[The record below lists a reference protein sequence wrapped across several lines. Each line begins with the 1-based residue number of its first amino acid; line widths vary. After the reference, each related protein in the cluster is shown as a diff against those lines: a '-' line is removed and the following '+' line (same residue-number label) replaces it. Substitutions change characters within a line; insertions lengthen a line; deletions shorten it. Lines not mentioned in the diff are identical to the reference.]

1 MKRAHIN
8 LSTVVIC
15 ILILLSVSCIN
26 RGSNSSVCL
35 SGATANMDINISTDS
50 LRVLP
55 ERAVLKS
62 ISDNKRS
69 TKPKAIDST
78 VLIANRGITF
88 TYNISPDS
96 PSIAQRQGISLLID
110 SGSVSKTTHISI
122 SPIDSEELPLLPSN
136 MVNVTDYSGGFRCLP
151 DGQKFTKEIVIAI
164 AYNETDIPF
173 GYSAKDIYT
182 YFYNNSN
189 HRWEQIERDSVD
201 ETNRVIYSRTDHF
214 TDYINGILKTP
225 ESSDAIA
232 YTPTSIKDLKAADPV
247 GAYTII
253 SPPEANNDGSASMK
267 YPIGVPAGR
276 RGIQPTLNLSY
287 NSNGGSS
294 WVGLGWDLSV
304 SYISVDTRHGVPIY
318 SQELESE
325 TYLLDG
331 QILVTE
337 DTRQNQFRLNKPA
350 YRRNFDNR
358 YADGK
363 RFYPRVEGSFNR
375 IVRHGTLPHN
385 YWWEVTDKNGTKY
398 YYGSLGNGMD
408 AAAVFQSNVSA
419 GGKQNVSKWYLRKVE
434 DTYGNTMIY
443 KYRRFSDDDQQ
454 VVLESILYTGDKES
468 DGKYCVSFKV
478 SDKGKPDKSFSYRS
492 GFKESDAKLLDKITV
507 SYSDTIIKEYYF
519 GYKTG
524 IFGKT
529 LLCSV
534 IESFEDSVKYQ
545 KYDMIDTITWR
556 IKTPNTNILLQDIF
570 NRCDFAVKYDTYMFL
585 HVLYSF
591 EYNEVHGAIFEEDS
605 HTINY
610 KEVTSDNLGYAII
623 PIKENE
629 NFSASRSFSYDLGGG
644 VDFGLFSKIWSKS
657 LSVGG
662 NYMHNKEDSEGVV
675 SFVDLNGDGYP
686 DKLIRYN
693 ENLYYRL
700 RNVES
705 YDSQISFG
713 PLQYVGSSLNFLKSN
728 STTNSWGI
736 EGQAKIFGKGGDF
749 AHTWSTTTGATS
761 NYLSDV
767 NGDGL
772 ADIVDNG
779 KTFIN
784 EYYRRGKVSFADVTE
799 EDTVF
804 VGGYCGGE
812 YIRNDGEVD
821 SSIFES
827 GWRYY
832 NREICEKH
840 IVGEPMLVNESIF
853 TGYRVETH
861 ITDSILDS
869 VCVSTELD
877 SVKVV
882 SVILNDTVLLD
893 IKKDTNI
900 GNNSNYI
907 IENVTSTFLP
917 GGNCCKFKNTST
929 GVCDAIKIYTILIK
943 KKCYDP
949 QTKNFY
955 DCSKRIIVRDTIRI
969 VAGADGYCI
978 SIPSDDYYSGD
989 CMTKCLLK
997 DTFYTYE
1004 KFYRC
1009 TKYEYN
1015 YRYIYSYDTIPTYR
1029 DTSYYRTWTL
1039 TDSCYTVTDSFYYEK
1054 PKTYEPNIDLV
1065 RMWQAPY
1072 HGVVKISGVAR
1083 LSEDLDS
1090 VRIMANVRDGVG
1102 LSIQKGSELF
1112 LRKFRV
1118 VRPDKNN
1125 EDMGV
1130 DTITV
1135 RTGDRIYFRMNSM
1148 DVRAYDKV
1156 RWNPTVSYIRAKNRD
1171 FSQVSSDML
1180 KSVDAN
1186 GNPQF
1191 TFDYSNDFFVNGL
1204 QQVAAPFDCRFKID
1218 IDVKSAKSLQDTLVL
1233 TIYKSY
1239 SVKDSSAAGEYVRP
1253 TDYTYIL
1260 KQIEI
1265 PKGEEPENYSISINE
1280 DMHNSSVFAFTY
1292 QSNGAWIKA
1301 FVENEKIHIGLTTKK
1316 RRSQIRWT
1324 DIDARAKITVVE
1336 SYDNKYHNS
1345 DLYDESTDTY
1355 KLVYRPV
1362 VKKQNYDYAYIPTKA
1377 WKTRNKVKN
1386 ANSIVIYT
1394 LLDYYLNNAILFDM
1408 DNFIRKYP
1416 LTLTIRDRDGMVI
1429 ASTTTYNRK
1438 YEVFNNIVLNPNQQ
1452 YYVDYH
1458 SSTPYGNY
1466 IKKITSS
1473 IYVNNE
1479 YMGDINSGLYLDYP
1493 EEYYG
1498 NYGEMYRGW
1507 GQFGYK
1513 YNTPADTIIREEF
1526 LRQMVM
1532 GKELTADTDTS
1543 TFLPESIPDLENFP
1557 SDAVNS
1563 PEVTGGR
1570 IYNPLKGR
1578 FFTMSPDSTATT
1590 WVGYGNVFY
1599 ADRQYIGHNNVND
1612 KDSVYVD
1619 RTASPMPVRSVK
1631 EKIKAPNKN
1640 TINRGR
1646 SWTAGLTLGVSSIR
1660 ETHSKGSSRVLSDF
1674 MDMNGDGYP
1683 DVLSESTI
1691 QYSKP
1696 QGGLSRYTTS
1706 FGEGINSSEYDL
1718 DGEGAGASFVSV
1730 KTIISNNLKKAAST
1744 TKGEGSI
1751 SGSGSVGCST
1761 TNSTM
1766 IDING
1771 DGLPDQVLKGGTVRF
1786 NKGYG
1791 FTESQNWEWIGGSFI
1806 LLKSRTSSRAL
1817 NGGTDYK
1824 IIEKTIGKKIDR
1836 KNELS
1841 TSISFGLGASWA
1853 DDTTDY
1859 SLTDINGD
1867 GLVDYF
1873 KKYDKEV
1880 VFNTGNKFGYIGY
1893 NSPLEIP
1900 SIEKSTGVTV
1910 NGSAAITFGFTALWF
1925 KILANPQGGLAWNRN
1940 ETDIQLIDMNNDGY
1954 PDYVFR
1960 DGDGIK
1966 VRYSTLGTAN
1976 LLKNVRTVLGSEYTI
1991 DYKLSKPNSCKG
2003 TKRTWNMSQLMVFD
2017 GYEGFWRK
2025 RYGPPE
2031 DISKNGNGTDTIRY
2045 TFEYGGK
2052 IYDRLEREDYG
2063 YDTVVTKEY
2072 LDGNVYRIN
2081 TKVYYNDSYTMRGVM
2096 KQSFLTDAQGN
2107 KYIENRYEYRPAEIT
2122 TGKYIETNT
2131 PISCVGDGY
2140 PALYKERTLY
2150 YEGQPEAGIVTEK
2163 EYKYGEFGNITEY
2176 YNRGSLASSDDDVKA
2191 TMTYSFNRAK
2201 YIVSMVK
2208 DVAVTNAAGKLLR
2221 KRSADYDDKGSVSR
2235 LTLFVENENNSIYD
2249 YEYDRYGNI
2258 SRATMPENDNGQRM
2272 QIAYRYDKRV
2282 HSYPVR
2288 TTNSFGYSSSAQY
2301 DYRWGVP
2308 LLTVDIAGNRMEYT
2322 YDTRGRLKTVRS
2334 PKEIAA
2340 NVPYTIKHTYWD
2352 EQKYR
2357 FEYIKSYARY
2367 IQVSEQTNNNLGYM
2381 FLETKSYLPNLV
2393 RGLFA
2398 NTYHYDSDHKGN
2410 EIVTRT
2416 FADGLGRVMRVVT
2429 DAEIDEKKVP
2439 IASTRNI
2446 YDGLQRVVRQYQP
2459 AELKISYPS
2468 DTLLFSSLDTK
2479 KAFYSTT
2486 DYDILDRPTHIVN
2499 ADGTVVR
2506 YSYGID
2512 APFFRT
2518 DITDP
2523 NGITTIS
2530 LTDHRQLQQIAVDG
2544 LEQVTFFRY
2553 DALGQLI
2560 ETIDPE
2566 NNKTIHVYD
2575 MLGRRTE
2582 RRHPSSGTTRW
2593 KYDPVGN
2600 ITRQT
2605 LNSGESITYRYEYNR
2620 PIEVHYSDR
2629 PWNDVYY
2636 RYGSYGKHTGRLIAQ
2651 QDASGIKNFYYG
2663 NMGELVTQ
2671 RQTYFTYNSPHPF
2684 TLTTLWEYDSWGR
2697 IKRIIYP
2704 DDEIVSYRYN
2714 KVGQL
2719 NSVKSNKRGVTK
2731 DYISD
2736 IEYNIFG
2743 QRTMVKKGNGIITSY
2758 KYNDKNQRLERLYDT
2773 RRYSNDLSLNF
2784 SDINYSYDA
2793 AGNVDSKSMLSSI
2806 ARYSQFYKYDKNY
2819 RLIASE
2825 GSGMGSNFAP
2835 GYKLQM
2841 EYSPAGRILKK
2852 YLTGQKGDNNGQHIL
2867 DYDNRYFYNSP
2878 SDNPYA
2884 VDLIQNQR
2892 GGEEYFEWDKKG
2904 NMITHYEEIN
2914 DNARHF
2920 SWTEDNRLEAVLDKN
2935 MGAFYSYDAAGERHY
2950 KLTGATISVSQNG
2963 NSVNAPV
2970 LDQQTLYASPLI
2982 TITDKGYTKHYFEEG
2997 NRICS
3002 SIGSGGF
3009 SNIFQHTSPIV
3020 SDLKEINRKTNQNAI
3035 NTYKNNIGVTPYID
3049 VTSIYPYIFYHRST
3063 LYKSAPE
3070 AVFYYHTDHLGSAT
3084 LVTDDAADVVQQI
3097 AYLPYGED
3105 WVDIRSN
3112 GYFGSAYKFNGKEK
3126 DDETGYS
3133 YYGARYY
3140 TDRLSIWLSVDPLA
3154 DKYPHLSPYAYCA
3167 DNPVKYIDPDG
3178 KKIRFAKGSSNK
3190 FKQAFKQAV
3199 NYMNQKGTAGILYN
3213 LEKHPQIVY
3222 LKEDTEGKNRFDS
3235 KTNTIHWD
3243 PTQGLETT
3251 NGSMLSP
3258 ATLLNHEADHAY
3270 QELTQPI
3277 QKAID
3282 RNNTTD
3288 KKYTN
3293 AEEKRV
3299 IQGSEQITARKHG
3312 EIQEGQVTRTDHYG
3326 NHFDAKSTISNE
3338 PSPDRLSESIIIYDK
3353 STKETILK
3361 TSDK

>member
-15 ILILLSVSCIN
+15 TLILLSVSCIN

-78 VLIANRGITF
+78 VLIANRGIAF

-96 PSIAQRQGISLLID
+96 PSIAKRQGISLLID

-122 SPIDSEELPLLPSN
+122 SPIDTEELPLLPSN
-136 MVNVTDYSGGFRCLP
+136 MVNVTGYSGGFRCLP

-173 GYSAKDIYT
+173 GYSPKDIYT

-276 RGIQPTLNLSY
+276 RGIQPNLNLSY

-304 SYISVDTRHGVPIY
+304 SCISVDTRHGVPIY

-419 GGKQNVSKWYLRKVE
+419 GGKQNISKWYLRKVE

-524 IFGKT
+524 VFGKT

-545 KYDMIDTITWR
+545 KYDMIDTINWK
-556 IKTPNTNILLQDIF
+556 IKTPNTNILLQDVF
-570 NRCDFAVKYDTYMFL
+570 NRCDFAVKYNTYMFL

-591 EYNEVHGAIFEEDS
+591 EYNEVHGAIFEEQS
-605 HTINY
+605 HTINN
-610 KEVTSDNLGYAII
+610 KEVTSNNLGYAII
-623 PIKENE
+623 PIKENK

-644 VDFGLFSKIWSKS
+644 VDFGLFFKVWTKS
-657 LSVGG
+657 VSVGG
-662 NYMHNKEDSEGVV
+662 NYMHNKEESEGVV

-693 ENLYYRL
+693 ESLYYRL

-713 PLQYVGSSLNFLKSN
+713 PLQQVGSSLNFLKSN
-728 STTNSWGI
+728 SNTNSWGL
-736 EGQAKIFGKGGDF
+736 EGQAKILGQGGDF
-749 AHTWSTTTGATS
+749 AHTWSTTTGSTS

-804 VGGYCGGE
+804 VGGSCGGE

-840 IVGEPMLVNESIF
+840 IVGEPVQVKESIP
-853 TGYRVETH
+853 TGYRIERRVVKKV
-861 ITDSILDS
+861 LDS
-869 VCVSTELD
+869 VCIKTVLD
-877 SVKVV
+877 SVMLTPI
-882 SVILNDTVLLD
+882 VISDSLL
-893 IKKDTNI
+893 IHLYKARV
-900 GNNSNYI
+900 GNYGDYI
-907 IENVTSTFLP
+907 IKDIQSEFLSK
-917 GGNCCKFKNTST
+917 GGNCCKIYEKSEAI
-929 GVCDAIKIYTILIK
+929 CDTVRTYTILIK
-943 KKCYDP
+943 RRCYNRATKKYYTCYD
-949 QTKNFY
+949 Q
-955 DCSKRIIVRDTIRI
+955 RI
-969 VAGADGYCI
+969 VKDTVRVQIAGGECI
-978 SIPSDDYYSGD
+978 SADPYSFGKPYI
-989 CMTKCLLK
+989 THFFK

-1009 TKYEYN
+1009 AEYKYN
-1015 YRYIYSYDTIPTYR
+1015 YRDIYRYDTIPTYR

-1072 HGVVKISGVAR
+1072 DGVVKISGVAH

-1135 RTGDRIYFRMNSM
+1135 KTGDRIYFRMNSM

-1156 RWNPTVSYIRAKNRD
+1156 RWNPTVSYIRARNRD
-1171 FSQVSSDML
+1171 GSQVSSNML

-1191 TFDYSNDFFVNGL
+1191 TFDYSNDFLVNGL
-1204 QQVAAPFDCRFKID
+1204 QQVGAPFDCRFKIEV
-1218 IDVKSAKSLQDTLVL
+1218 DVKSAKPLQDALVL
-1233 TIYKSY
+1233 TVYKSY
-1239 SVKDSSAAGEYVRP
+1239 SVKDTSAAGVHINSAIFPKIVEE
-1253 TDYTYIL
+1253 IN
-1260 KQIEI
+1260 I
-1265 PKGEEPENYSISINE
+1265 PKGTTHIAPYIECDVNNSFTFFRQYTAGGNVVKVFLGNENVY
-1280 DMHNSSVFAFTY
+1280 M
-1292 QSNGAWIKA
+1292 K
-1301 FVENEKIHIGLTTKK
+1301 LTTKD

-1324 DIDARAKITVVE
+1324 DIDARAKITVVR
-1336 SYDNKYHNS
+1336 SYDNGYHNS
-1345 DLYDESTDTY
+1345 DLYDKSTNTY

-1362 VKKQNYDYAYIPTKA
+1362 IKKENYDYAYIPTEA
-1377 WKTRNKVKN
+1377 WKASNNVKN
-1386 ANSIVIYT
+1386 ANSIGIYT
-1394 LLDYYLNNAILFDM
+1394 LLDYYEYNNVLDF
-1408 DNFIRKYP
+1408 FIKNIP

-1438 YEVFNNIVLNPNQQ
+1438 YEVFNNIVLKPNQQ

-1458 SSTPYGNY
+1458 YSNSYGIF
-1466 IKKITSS
+1466 IKKITSR
-1473 IYVNNE
+1473 IYVNNQ
-1479 YMGDINSGLYLDYP
+1479 YTGVVNAGLYLDYP

-1513 YNTPADTIIREEF
+1513 YNTPSDTIIREEF
-1526 LRQMVM
+1526 LRQTVM

-1543 TFLPESIPDLENFP
+1543 TFLPKSIPDLEHFP

-1578 FFTMSPDSTATT
+1578 FFTMTPDNTATT

-1619 RTASPMPVRSVK
+1619 RTASPIPIRSVK

-1640 TINRGR
+1640 TINSGR
-1646 SWTAGLTLGVSSIR
+1646 SWTGGANLGVANVGGSIR
-1660 ETHSKGSSRVLSDF
+1660 VTGSKGNSRVLSDF

-1683 DVLSESTI
+1683 DVLSETTI

-1696 QGGLSRYTTS
+1696 QGGLSRYTAS
-1706 FGEGINSSEYDL
+1706 FREGINSSEYDL
-1718 DGEGAGASFVSV
+1718 KGKGAGASFVSV
-1730 KTIISNNLKKAAST
+1730 KTVVSNNVKNSAST
-1744 TKGEGSI
+1744 TKGDGSI
-1751 SGSGSVGCST
+1751 NGSLSNSYST

-1771 DGLPDQVLKGGTVRF
+1771 DGLPDQVLKGGIVCF

-1791 FTESQNWEWIGGSFI
+1791 FTEPQNWKWVDGYFTLLNSHTYSEALSVGGSYDISEI
-1806 LLKSRTSSRAL
+1806 LKRKN
-1817 NGGTDYK
+1817 NGG
-1824 IIEKTIGKKIDR
+1824 
-1836 KNELS
+1836 

-1853 DDTTDY
+1853 DNTTNY

-1873 KKYDKEV
+1873 FDGKV
-1880 VFNTGNKFGYIGY
+1880 SFNTGNSFGY
-1893 NSPLEIP
+1893 SSSHEIP
-1900 SIEKSTGVTV
+1900 NVENSKGVTV
-1910 NGSAAITFGFTALWF
+1910 NGSAAITFGFTVGWF

-1940 ETDIQLIDMNNDGY
+1940 ETNAQYIDMNNDGY

-1960 DGDGIK
+1960 EGDDIK

-2017 GYEGFWRK
+2017 GYEG
-2025 RYGPPE
+2025 RYGPHE
-2031 DISKNGNGTDTIRY
+2031 DISKNGNGIDTIRY

-2208 DVAVTNAAGKLLR
+2208 DVAVTNAAGILLR
-2221 KRSADYDDKGSVSR
+2221 KRSADYNDKGSVSNIM
-2235 LTLFVENENNSIYD
+2235 LFVENGANSVYD

-2258 SRATMPENDNGQRM
+2258 SRATMPEDDNVQRM
-2272 QIAYRYDKRV
+2272 QIAYRYDNRV
-2282 HSYPVR
+2282 HSYPIR
-2288 TTNSFGYSSSAQY
+2288 TTNSFGYSSSALY

-2352 EQKYR
+2352 EQKYS
-2357 FEYIKSYARY
+2357 FEYTKSYARY
-2367 IQVSEQTNNNLGYM
+2367 IHVSEQTNNNLGYI
-2381 FLETKSYLPNLV
+2381 FNIR

-2439 IASTRNI
+2439 IASVRNI
-2446 YDGLQRVVRQYQP
+2446 YDGLQRAIRQYQP

-2486 DYDILDRPTHIVN
+2486 DYDILDRPTRIVN

-2512 APFFRT
+2512 ERLFRT
-2518 DITDP
+2518 DIIDP

-2530 LTDHRQLQQIAVDG
+2530 FTDHRQLQQIAVDG
-2544 LEQVTFFRY
+2544 LGEVTSFSY
-2553 DALGQLI
+2553 DALGQLEAI
-2560 ETIDPE
+2560 KDPE
-2566 NNKTIHVYD
+2566 GNYIIHVYD

-2593 KYDPVGN
+2593 EYDPVGN

-2605 LNSGESITYRYEYNR
+2605 LNSGESITYHYEYNR

-2636 RYGSYGKHTGRLIAQ
+2636 RYGSSGKNTGRLIAQ
-2651 QDASGIKNFYYG
+2651 QDASGIKDFYYG

-2671 RQTYFTYNSPHPF
+2671 RHTYFTYNSPHPF
-2684 TLTTLWEYDSWGR
+2684 TLTTHWEYDSWGR
-2697 IKRIIYP
+2697 IKRIKYP
-2704 DDEIVSYRYN
+2704 DNEIVSYRYN

-2719 NSVKSNKRGVTK
+2719 NSVKSNKWGVKK

-2743 QRTMVKKGNGIITSY
+2743 QRTMVKKGNGVTT
-2758 KYNDKNQRLERLYDT
+2758 KYEYDDRNQRLWQLRDISYRGNLLEVNYHYD
-2773 RRYSNDLSLNF
+2773 N
-2784 SDINYSYDA
+2784 
-2793 AGNVDSKSMLSSI
+2793 AGNIKGKETYGTMEYDQ
-2806 ARYSQFYKYDKNY
+2806 YYEYDKNY
-2819 RLIASE
+2819 RLIASN
-2825 GSGMGSNFAP
+2825 GSGNDKNSPTYN
-2835 GYKLQM
+2835 LRM
-2841 EYSPAGRILKK
+2841 EYSPAGSILQK
-2852 YLTGQKGDNNGQHIL
+2852 YFTGRREDNNGLHTL
-2867 DYDNRYFYNSP
+2867 YYDNYYVYKNE
-2878 SDNPYA
+2878 DNPYA
-2884 VDLIQNQR
+2884 VDLIENHR
-2892 GGEEYFEWDKKG
+2892 GGGEDHFKWDKKG
-2904 NMITHYEEIN
+2904 NMITHYDEIN

-2950 KLTGATISVSQNG
+2950 KLTGATVSVSQNG

-2970 LDQQTLYASPLI
+2970 FDRQTLYASPLI

-3020 SDLKEINRKTNQNAI
+3020 SDLKEINSKTNQNAI
-3035 NTYKNNIGVTPYID
+3035 NTYKNNIGVTPYIN

-3084 LVTDDAADVVQQI
+3084 LITDDAADVVQQI

-3105 WVDIRSN
+3105 WVDIRHH

-3167 DNPVKYIDPDG
+3167 NNPVIFRDPDG
-3178 KKIRFAKGSSNK
+3178 RDFDPRSEKIAQEKESHIRNRMSSIDIQITQNEENGVDNTQLNARKEELGKSLKDIDDMRNDHTKLYEFKTGKIDVTTQKTNKKGKTVVTMMTTQYEDRFDDNMANSLHEMRHGGQIARGELTGVDAKGNPSAES
-3190 FKQAFKQAV
+3190 
-3199 NYMNQKGTAGILYN
+3199 TYN
-3213 LEKHPQIVY
+3213 LDMEVSAYRAQFAWSGKLGYNPVLLKSGQKWPSRIILNIFDINRSLIKNMYEIMGNGKPIY
-3222 LKEDTEGKNRFDS
+3222 LYYNL
-3235 KTNTIHWD
+3235 
-3243 PTQGLETT
+3243 P
-3251 NGSMLSP
+3251 
-3258 ATLLNHEADHAY
+3258 
-3270 QELTQPI
+3270 
-3277 QKAID
+3277 
-3282 RNNTTD
+3282 
-3288 KKYTN
+3288 
-3293 AEEKRV
+3293 
-3299 IQGSEQITARKHG
+3299 
-3312 EIQEGQVTRTDHYG
+3312 
-3326 NHFDAKSTISNE
+3326 
-3338 PSPDRLSESIIIYDK
+3338 
-3353 STKETILK
+3353 
-3361 TSDK
+3361 

>member
-1 MKRAHIN
+1 MKRTHIN

-55 ERAVLKS
+55 ERAVFKS

-78 VLIANRGITF
+78 VLIANRGIAF

-136 MVNVTDYSGGFRCLP
+136 MVNVTNYSGGFRCLP
-151 DGQKFTKEIVIAI
+151 DGQKFAKEIVIAI

-304 SYISVDTRHGVPIY
+304 SCISVDTRHGVPIY

-478 SDKGKPDKSFSYRS
+478 SDMVKPDKSFSYRS

-524 IFGKT
+524 VFGKT

-545 KYDMIDTITWR
+545 KYDMIDTINWK
-556 IKTPNTNILLQDIF
+556 IKTPNTNILLQDVF
-570 NRCDFAVKYDTYMFL
+570 NRCDFAVKYNTYMFL

-591 EYNEVHGAIFEEDS
+591 KYNEVHGAIFEEDS

-610 KEVTSDNLGYAII
+610 KEVTSNNLGYAII
-623 PIKENE
+623 PIKENK

-644 VDFGLFSKIWSKS
+644 VDFGLFFKVWTKS
-657 LSVGG
+657 VSVGG
-662 NYMHNKEDSEGVV
+662 NYMHNKEESEGVV

-713 PLQYVGSSLNFLKSN
+713 PLQHVGSSLNFLKSN

-736 EGQAKIFGKGGDF
+736 EGQAKILGQGGDF

-840 IVGEPMLVNESIF
+840 IVGEPMLVKESIP
-853 TGYRVETH
+853 TGYRIERRVVKKV
-861 ITDSILDS
+861 LDS
-869 VCVSTELD
+869 VCIKTVLD
-877 SVKVV
+877 SVMLTPI
-882 SVILNDTVLLD
+882 VISDSLLIHLYKARVGNYGDYIIKDIKSEFLSKGGGCCKIYEKSEAICDTVR
-893 IKKDTNI
+893 T
-900 GNNSNYI
+900 
-907 IENVTSTFLP
+907 
-917 GGNCCKFKNTST
+917 
-929 GVCDAIKIYTILIK
+929 YTILIK
-943 KKCYDP
+943 RRCYNRATKKYYTCYD
-949 QTKNFY
+949 Q
-955 DCSKRIIVRDTIRI
+955 RI
-969 VAGADGYCI
+969 VKDTVRVQIAGGECI
-978 SIPSDDYYSGD
+978 SADPYSFGKPYI
-989 CMTKCLLK
+989 THFFK

-1009 TKYEYN
+1009 AEYKYN
-1015 YRYIYSYDTIPTYR
+1015 YRDIYRYDTIPTYR

-1072 HGVVKISGVAR
+1072 DGVVKISGVAH

-1135 RTGDRIYFRMNSM
+1135 KTGDRIYFRMNSM

-1156 RWNPTVSYIRAKNRD
+1156 RWNPTVSYIRARNRD

-1191 TFDYSNDFFVNGL
+1191 TFDYSNDFLVNGL
-1204 QQVAAPFDCRFKID
+1204 QQVGAPFDCRFKIEV
-1218 IDVKSAKSLQDTLVL
+1218 DVKSAKPLQDALVL
-1233 TIYKSY
+1233 TVYKSY
-1239 SVKDSSAAGEYVRP
+1239 SVKDTSAAGVHINSAIFPKIVEE
-1253 TDYTYIL
+1253 IN
-1260 KQIEI
+1260 I
-1265 PKGEEPENYSISINE
+1265 PKGTTHIVPYIEC
-1280 DMHNSSVFAFTY
+1280 DVKNSFTLFNHY
-1292 QSNGAWIKA
+1292 TDGG
-1301 FVENEKIHIGLTTKK
+1301 NEKKIFLGNENVYVKLTTKD

-1324 DIDARAKITVVE
+1324 DIDARAKITVVR
-1336 SYDNKYHNS
+1336 SYDKGYHDR
-1345 DLYDESTDTY
+1345 DLYDKSTNTY

-1362 VKKQNYDYAYIPTKA
+1362 IKKENYDYAYIPTEA
-1377 WKTRNKVKN
+1377 WKTNNNVQN
-1386 ANSIVIYT
+1386 TNNITIYT
-1394 LLDYYLNNAILFDM
+1394 ILNYYEYDNVLDF
-1408 DNFIRKYP
+1408 FIKNIP

-1438 YEVFNNIVLNPNQQ
+1438 YEVFNNIVLKPNQQ

-1458 SSTPYGNY
+1458 YSNSYGNY

-1473 IYVNNE
+1473 MYVNNE
-1479 YMGDINSGLYLDYP
+1479 YMGDINAGLYLDYP

-1513 YNTPADTIIREEF
+1513 YNTPSDTIIREEF
-1526 LRQMVM
+1526 LRQTVM

-1543 TFLPESIPDLENFP
+1543 TFLPESIPDLEHFP

-1578 FFTMSPDSTATT
+1578 FFTMSPDNTATT

-1619 RTASPMPVRSVK
+1619 RTASPIPIRSVK

-1640 TINRGR
+1640 TINSGR
-1646 SWTAGLTLGVSSIR
+1646 SWTGGANLGVANVGGSIR
-1660 ETHSKGSSRVLSDF
+1660 VTGSKGNSRVLSDF

-1696 QGGLSRYTTS
+1696 QGGLSRYTAS
-1706 FGEGINSSEYDL
+1706 FRKGINSSEYDL
-1718 DGEGAGASFVSV
+1718 KGKGAGASFVSV
-1730 KTIISNNLKKAAST
+1730 KTVVSNNVKNSVST
-1744 TKGEGSI
+1744 TKGDGSI
-1751 SGSGSVGCST
+1751 NGSLSNSYST

-1791 FTESQNWEWIGGSFI
+1791 FTESQNWKWVDGYFTLLNSRTYSEALSGGGSYDISEI
-1806 LLKSRTSSRAL
+1806 LKRKN
-1817 NGGTDYK
+1817 NGG
-1824 IIEKTIGKKIDR
+1824 
-1836 KNELS
+1836 

-1853 DDTTDY
+1853 DNTTNY

-1873 KKYDKEV
+1873 FEDKV
-1880 VFNTGNKFGYIGY
+1880 SFNTGNSFGY
-1893 NSPLEIP
+1893 SRLDKIP
-1900 SIEKSTGVTV
+1900 YVEKSKGVTV
-1910 NGSAAITFGFTALWF
+1910 NGSAAITFGFTVGWF

-1940 ETDIQLIDMNNDGY
+1940 ETNAQYIDMNNDGY

-1960 DGDGIK
+1960 DGDDIK

-2017 GYEGFWRK
+2017 GYEGFWRE
-2025 RYGPPE
+2025 RYGPHE
-2031 DISKNGNGTDTIRY
+2031 DISKNGNGIDTIRY

-2107 KYIENRYEYRPAEIT
+2107 KYIENLYEYRPAEIT

-2150 YEGQPEAGIVTEK
+2150 YEGQPEAGVVTEK
-2163 EYKYGEFGNITEY
+2163 EYKYGKFGNITEY
-2176 YNRGSLASSDDDVKA
+2176 YNRGSLATSDDDVKA
-2191 TMTYSFNRAK
+2191 TITYKFDLAK

-2208 DVAVTNAAGKLLR
+2208 DVAVTNVAGTLLR
-2221 KRSADYDDKGSVSR
+2221 KRSADYNDKGSVSR
-2235 LTLFVENENNSIYD
+2235 LTLFVESENNSVYD

-2272 QIAYRYDKRV
+2272 QIAYRYDNRV
-2282 HSYPVR
+2282 HSYPIR
-2288 TTNSFGYSSSAQY
+2288 TTNSFGYSSSTLY

-2367 IQVSEQTNNNLGYM
+2367 IHVSEQTNNNLGYM
-2381 FLETKSYLPNLV
+2381 FLKSWTKSYLPNIV
-2393 RGLFA
+2393 KGLFA
-2398 NTYHYDSDHKGN
+2398 NTYHYDSDNEGN

-2429 DAEIDEKKVP
+2429 DADIHGEKVP
-2439 IASTRNI
+2439 ISSPRNI
-2446 YDGLQRVVRQYQP
+2446 YDGLQRVVRQYYP
-2459 AELKISYPS
+2459 AQIHIRYYL
-2468 DTLLFSSLDTK
+2468 DTLMYSSLDNLPT
-2479 KAFYSTT
+2479 FYSTT
-2486 DYDILDRPTHIVN
+2486 EYDILDRPMRIVN
-2499 ADGTVVR
+2499 ADSTEVT
-2506 YSYGID
+2506 YNYTID
-2512 APFFRT
+2512 NDFFRT

-2523 NGITTIS
+2523 NGNTTIS
-2530 LTDHRQLQQIAVDG
+2530 YADYRQLQQIAVDG
-2544 LEQVTFFRY
+2544 LGEATSFYY
-2553 DALGQLI
+2553 DALGQLEAI
-2560 ETIDPE
+2560 KDPE
-2566 NNKTIHVYD
+2566 GNPIYHKYD
-2575 MLGRRTE
+2575 MLGRRVGCYST
-2582 RRHPSSGTTRW
+2582 SSGYTSW
-2593 KYDPVGN
+2593 EYDPVGN

-2636 RYGSYGKHTGRLIAQ
+2636 RYGDVGDGNNTGRLIAQ
-2651 QDASGIKNFYYG
+2651 RDASGIKNFEYG
-2663 NMGELVTQ
+2663 NMGELISQT
-2671 RQTYFTYNSPHPF
+2671 QTYITLNQSQPF
-2684 TLTTLWEYDSWGR
+2684 TLRTQWEYDSWGR
-2697 IKRIIYP
+2697 IKQITYP
-2704 DDEIVSYRYN
+2704 DGEEVRYRYN
-2714 KVGQL
+2714 SVGKL
-2719 NSVKSNKRGVTK
+2719 YSVKGYKSDSSEK
-2731 DYISD
+2731 DYIRR
-2736 IEYNIFG
+2736 IYYNIFG
-2743 QRTMVKKGNGIITSY
+2743 QRIETVKGNGVFTRY
-2758 KYNDKNQRLERLYDT
+2758 VYNNSNHRLIQIANMESWNTLSEVNYRYD
-2773 RRYSNDLSLNF
+2773 N
-2784 SDINYSYDA
+2784 
-2793 AGNVDSKSMLSSI
+2793 AGNIIRKETDTMMH
-2806 ARYSQFYKYDKNY
+2806 YYQNYQYDNNY
-2819 RLIASE
+2819 RLIASN
-2825 GSGMGSNFAP
+2825 GSGINSNLAP
-2835 GYKLQM
+2835 TYNLRM

-2852 YLTGQKGDNNGQHIL
+2852 YLMGQKKDNSGLHTL
-2867 DYDNRYFYNSP
+2867 DYDNYYIYKNE
-2878 SDNPYA
+2878 DNPYA
-2884 VDLIQNQR
+2884 VDLIENHR
-2892 GGEEYFEWDKKG
+2892 GSDEYFEWDKKG
-2904 NMITHYEEIN
+2904 NMIYHLDKNTVNE
-2914 DNARHF
+2914 RRF
-2920 SWTEDNRLEAVLDKN
+2920 SWTEDNRLAAVFDDR
-2935 MGAFYSYDAAGERHY
+2935 MGAFYNYDAAGERNL
-2950 KLTGATISVSQNG
+2950 KLIGPTLNILQNG
-2963 NSVNAPV
+2963 HTFYQPV
-2970 LDQQTLYASPLI
+2970 LDWQTLYASPLV
-2982 TITDKGYTKHYFEEG
+2982 TINEKGYTKHYFEEG

-3002 SIGSGGF
+3002 SIGGGRLGLVDESEPIVLPWDEWQTALRQGVLETYKQSFGVEPYIGVGDLYVSIDRF
-3009 SNIFQHTSPIV
+3009 SN
-3020 SDLKEINRKTNQNAI
+3020 EG
-3035 NTYKNNIGVTPYID
+3035 NTDEPT
-3049 VTSIYPYIFYHRST
+3049 
-3063 LYKSAPE
+3063 
-3070 AVFYYHTDHLGSAT
+3070 FYYHTDHLGSAT
-3084 LVTDDAADVVQQI
+3084 LITDDAADVVQQI

-3105 WVDIRSN
+3105 WIDVRSS

-3167 DNPVKYIDPDG
+3167 NNPVMLVDPDG
-3178 KKIRFAKGSSNK
+3178 KASGPPDRVQAAYNMVGTKYKQESTNNLRTGNSKQAMEYMDCTEFVARVMAADGITENVMNIGGKSRVQAFFGNENK
-3190 FKQAFKQAV
+3190 FENDFSPQVGDVAGWDGHWGIVSAV
-3199 NYMNQKGTAGILYN
+3199 DDNGNIKLTHAANSKRGAIENSSFISPSKYSS
-3213 LEKHPQIVY
+3213 
-3222 LKEDTEGKNRFDS
+3222 GKFLGFFRPKVETKDGKVIPKPGAKVMDKS
-3235 KTNTIHWD
+3235 KI
-3243 PTQGLETT
+3243 
-3251 NGSMLSP
+3251 
-3258 ATLLNHEADHAY
+3258 
-3270 QELTQPI
+3270 
-3277 QKAID
+3277 AI
-3282 RNNTTD
+3282 T
-3288 KKYTN
+3288 
-3293 AEEKRV
+3293 
-3299 IQGSEQITARKHG
+3299 
-3312 EIQEGQVTRTDHYG
+3312 
-3326 NHFDAKSTISNE
+3326 
-3338 PSPDRLSESIIIYDK
+3338 LSEV
-3353 STKETILK
+3353 TITRDSPSSH
-3361 TSDK
+3361 TSYRVNVEAVKPSVKKVDVE